1 MLHKCHFRS
10 WVVKAFGIVIDAL
23 HREKTHGLEGP
34 VQQNIEK
41 ADAAGIRKMVGIYQF
56 KGQSGPISA
65 SEWIDFF
72 SGNQHL
78 FPVEQIGRV
87 FDL

>member
-23 HREKTHGLEGP
+23 HGEKTHCLEGP

-41 ADAAGIRKMVGIYQF
+41 AGKAETGIHAVGCNRVPLMAVSTLKSPDEQT
-56 KGQSGPISA
+56 
-65 SEWIDFF
+65 E
-72 SGNQHL
+72 
-78 FPVEQIGRV
+78 FPTS
-87 FDL
+87 